1 MGIGYLLL
9 YAALA
14 VVALWLIAEL
24 LLQNRAPLVWRGVAL
39 SGFLLVVGG
48 MRLQSV
54 LVIGIGAA
62 AFAVGQF
69 FVTTSVKRGFV
80 AGWSLRRE
88 DGALPGPLARV
99 PLLSAATG
107 GATGAEETAL
117 PEPPVVG
124 EVGPVEPDVAL
135 AAYTEVEEVAADG
148 VYAEPQAYQQQEQ
161 QVWTQQGFPQ
171 QATHQDAYAQ
181 QQAGYGYGWDQQ
193 WAAQQQ
199 VAHAQYQQQDAYGQQ
214 VAYAQQAAYAQYQQD
229 PYAAQQFAAQQA
241 QQLQAQQQGQYYQQ
255 GWEYQQ
261 QPAVPQQQGQY
272 QQQTWDYQQQG

>member
-24 LLQNRAPLVWRGVAL
+24 LLQNRAPVVWRGVAL
-39 SGFLLVVGG
+39 AGFLTVVSG

-54 LVIGIGAA
+54 LVIGAGAA
-62 AFAVGQF
+62 AFAAGQF

-80 AGWSLRRE
+80 AGWSLRRP
-88 DGALPGPLARV
+88 DGTLPGPLARV
-99 PLLSAATG
+99 PLLGAATG
-107 GATGAEETAL
+107 GAAGAAAVAV
-117 PEPPVVG
+117 PEPSTVG
-124 EVGPVEPDVAL
+124 EVGPVEPDL
-135 AAYTEVEEVAADG
+135 LGAAYAEVEEIADDG
-148 VYAEPQAYQQQEQ
+148 VYAEQQVYHQQEQ
-161 QVWTQQGFPQ
+161 QAWTQQAVPQ
-171 QATHQDAYAQ
+171 QPAYQDAYGQ

-199 VAHAQYQQQDAYGQQ
+199 AAHAQYQQQDQ
-214 VAYAQQAAYAQYQQD
+214 YAQQAAYAQYQQD

-241 QQLQAQQQGQYYQQ
+241 QQAQQQGYYYQQ

-261 QPAVPQQQGQY
+261 QQQQPVVPQQQGHH